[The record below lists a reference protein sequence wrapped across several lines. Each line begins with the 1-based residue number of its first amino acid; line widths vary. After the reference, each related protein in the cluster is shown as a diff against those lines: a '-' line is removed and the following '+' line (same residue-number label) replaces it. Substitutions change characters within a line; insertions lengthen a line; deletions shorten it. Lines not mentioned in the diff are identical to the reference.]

1 MGRLKPGSQLGSCE
15 TAVPH
20 LVFHE
25 SGFMMLGF
33 EGVRPSLLSLGTV
46 GIRGRPSGGVL
57 CIGGWLAT
65 SWISTHQ
72 KPVAPPSWVV
82 TAKDAPGLCQM
93 PPVSRITPSWEP
105 QRQMWCLWPRPVY
118 TAWPS
123 FTSSQAPLL
132 PRWTLP
138 DTLSKSQ
145 SPSTCVFL
153 LNSSFFLIVVKD
165 T

>member
-1 MGRLKPGSQLGSCE
+1 MKAASWGSGSKGLGQAFS
-15 TAVPH
+15 AWA
-20 LVFHE
+20 
-25 SGFMMLGF
+25 
-33 EGVRPSLLSLGTV
+33 LLASV
-46 GIRGRPSGGVL
+46 GIWGRPSGGVL

-72 KPVAPPSWVV
+72 KSVAPPSWVV

-105 QRQMWCLWPRPVY
+105 QRQMWCLWPKPVY
-118 TAWPS
+118 TACPS
-123 FTSSQAPLL
+123 FTSSQAPPL

-145 SPSTCVFL
+145 PPSTCVFL
-153 LNSSFFLIVVKD
+153 LNSSFFNCGKRHI